1 MLTITLNGCERRLDR
16 PRPLDEALEE
26 WGYRGRSFAVA
37 INRSFVPRSQHG
49 ETMLA
54 DGDSIDIVAPLSG
67 G

>member
-16 PRPLDEALEE
+16 PRSLNEALED

-37 INRSFVPRSQHG
+37 INRSFVPRSQYD
-49 ETMLA
+49 ETVLT
-54 DGDSIDIVAPLSG
+54 DGDSIEIVAPLSG